1 MPTSR
6 EYARWGRRGARA
18 LNAALSA
25 AERSESARRAV
36 VARWKRTPKAART
49 DAARLAVRVR
59 WTGYRARQKDRER

>member
-1 MPTSR
+1 
-6 EYARWGRRGARA
+6 

-49 DAARLAVRVR
+49 DAARLAVQVR
-59 WTGYRARQKDRER
+59 WARYRALQKDRER